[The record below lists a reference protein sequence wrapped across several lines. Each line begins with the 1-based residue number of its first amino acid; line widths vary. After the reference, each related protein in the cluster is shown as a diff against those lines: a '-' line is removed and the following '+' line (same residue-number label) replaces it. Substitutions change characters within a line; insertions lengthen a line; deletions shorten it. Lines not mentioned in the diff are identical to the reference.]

1 MKLTKQ
7 TRLELENDYK
17 QVSKTGSV
25 LSIATRA
32 DSKLTRASRH
42 ECQRRVGV
50 DIPEMTMLHKEPK
63 RMSHGH
69 GDIWGGAFQAE
80 ETLRTKALRQKEGFP
95 AFLRNSKERWTDTN
109 NWENSRNKI
118 REIMSSYII
127 KGFVGHSENISFTF
141 KWIRNHGKIGSKI
154 SHKNINRIT
163 LVIMQ
168 RRDSKEQKQKQQ
180 GGYHL
185 L

>member
-1 MKLTKQ
+1 MIKKFFFLKVVLENLCSSAQQSGQYFCRIIRLIYLSSKAFLKYSGAGLLGLWLVMKLTKQ

-50 DIPEMTMLHKEPK
+50 DIPEMTILHKEPK

-95 AFLRNSKERWTDTN
+95 AFLRNSKER
-109 NWENSRNKI
+109 
-118 REIMSSYII
+118 
-127 KGFVGHSENISFTF
+127 
-141 KWIRNHGKIGSKI
+141 
-154 SHKNINRIT
+154 
-163 LVIMQ
+163 
-168 RRDSKEQKQKQQ
+168 
-180 GGYHL
+180 
-185 L
+185 